1 MRSGDNGFVSLH
13 ALSAITLALVL
24 LLVVIMQQAAFQS
37 FAHRAAVITAVL
49 IDLANDSRVGA
60 QAPHLTYNAQL
71 QAAAQ
76 LKANDMAAK
85 GYFAHQ
91 SPDGKM
97 PWDWI
102 SLVGYPYVYAGENL
116 AVDFNDSKEV
126 NQAWLNSPTHRSN
139 LLNPHFTEIGIA
151 TAEGVY
157 QGRPTTFVVQ
167 LFGSRDTTQPVRAFA
182 TAATEEVPVVEIP
195 LATSVLSAATEERG
209 AEVLG
214 ESTVL
219 EESSSKEMIVP
230 TKPAA
235 EKPAGDVLLKNDTPK
250 RLAVAVEK
258 EKESTVAQFDTA
270 PRAPVGVTPPEMLP
284 VREGSY
290 STWFERMI
298 SSPLTTLTTLYALLA
313 LMLLGSLAY
322 AVRYEVTHHHAIHAV
337 EVFLVILILVGLLY
351 VGGTYFFPAPVIS
364 MLW

>member
-1 MRSGDNGFVSLH
+1 MRTCARGFISLH

-24 LLVVIMQQAAFQS
+24 FLLVVMQHAAFQS
-37 FAHRAAVITAVL
+37 LAHRAAVITAVL

-102 SLVGYPYVYAGENL
+102 ALVGYPYVYAGENL

-126 NQAWLNSPTHRSN
+126 NQAWLNSPTHRAN

-151 TAEGVY
+151 TAEGMY

-167 LFGSRDTTQPVRAFA
+167 LFGNRDSAPERGLLASAEAELPVARVE
-182 TAATEEVPVVEIP
+182 TLPLDVVEGG
-195 LATSVLSAATEERG
+195 EG
-209 AEVLG
+209 NDAEVLG
-214 ESTVL
+214 ESVVV
-219 EESSSKEMIVP
+219 S
-230 TKPAA
+230 
-235 EKPAGDVLLKNDTPK
+235 
-250 RLAVAVEK
+250 
-258 EKESTVAQFDTA
+258 A
-270 PRAPVGVTPPEMLP
+270 PREETPAPQTITPPKPRAEEVLPKKSVAAVSDTVSPENVSRADSAPPTPIVLPAEELP
-284 VREGSY
+284 VHGDSY
-290 STWFERMI
+290 STWFERML
-298 SSPLTTLTTLYALLA
+298 SAPLTTLTTVYALLA

-322 AVRYEVTHHHAIHAV
+322 AVRYEVTHHHAIHAA

-351 VGGTYFFPAPVIS
+351 VGGTYFFPAPIIS
-364 MLW
+364 MVW

>member
-1 MRSGDNGFVSLH
+1 
-13 ALSAITLALVL
+13 
-24 LLVVIMQQAAFQS
+24 MQQAAFQS

-151 TAEGVY
+151 TAEGMY

-167 LFGSRDTTQPVRAFA
+167 LFGSRDAVQPVQTRAI
-182 TAATEEVPVVEIP
+182 AATEEVPVVEVSP
-195 LATSVLSAATEERG
+195 VVLGEVIDTDLSG

-214 ESTVL
+214 ESTALADMPVREPEVL
-219 EESSSKEMIVP
+219 PVAKSVESKA
-230 TKPAA
+230 KPD
-235 EKPAGDVLLKNDTPK
+235 EVSE
-250 RLAVAVEK
+250 RLAVVSEEEAVSNEAK
-258 EKESTVAQFDTA
+258 AEPPVNMPITV
-270 PRAPVGVTPPEMLP
+270 PPPDILP
-284 VREGSY
+284 VSDGVY

-298 SSPLTTLTTLYALLA
+298 SSPLSTLTTLYALLA

-322 AVRYEVTHHHAIHAV
+322 AVRYEVTHHHALYAA
-337 EVFLVILILVGLLY
+337 EVCFVILILVGLLY